1 MERWQDLIIRRNLSF
16 IIKNVKCT
24 TTLLSK
30 LEERNV
36 LSAEDVETV
45 DVILKQIEK
54 SDKLIRLLTQKLHG
68 FEIFIA
74 VLLDPDVK
82 QYAPAKLLIE
92 ERSRYYEERGI
103 AVPNPVIEFPDVPD
117 ASVGS
122 SFPMLP
128 SSQPVAALQAPPT
141 RLAIETSSGS
151 PPNEGSARFD
161 HPLVTN
167 QPNVP
172 LASFLMPSKR
182 QENTQTQSESYHEM
196 PSELPKELH
205 DFVHKCTELYVD
217 VKWPEATVP
226 TRQCRYVL
234 PPKGKGYAF
243 ILNIIEIRG
252 EKIRKGADL
261 DTTYMTNL
269 WKGLGYD
276 IFPKNEDFREGR
288 FKFEEDIRKEL
299 NIFREKCIED
309 KIDSFVIFI
318 GSHGYNDVILTSD
331 NKTLDIYDDIIYQFQ
346 FGISERKNGKMVEKR
361 VARIFL
367 NQSCQID
374 VPQDLVKSAN
384 SCASRTPNVTDTI
397 YIKAQIPKFLASR
410 DIKCGSYFV
419 IVLTYVLMTKAWNT
433 QLLAMLEEVQAL
445 LKTVSKYAGDDACQ
459 LCPFVQMG
467 FSHPLYFFT
476 TEDGV

>member
-1 MERWQDLIIRRNLSF
+1 MEKWQEEIIRRNLSF
-16 IIKNVKCT
+16 IITNVKCT
-24 TTLLSK
+24 ITLLSK

-36 LSAEDVETV
+36 LSAEDVDTV
-45 DVILKQIEK
+45 NVTLKQTDK
-54 SDKLIRLLTQKLHG
+54 SYKLIRLLTQKLHG

-92 ERSRYYEERGI
+92 ERSNYYKEHRI
-103 AVPNPVIEFPDVPD
+103 AAPNPVLAFPDFPDV
-117 ASVGS
+117 S
-122 SFPMLP
+122 
-128 SSQPVAALQAPPT
+128 
-141 RLAIETSSGS
+141 AITT
-151 PPNEGSARFD
+151 P
-161 HPLVTN
+161 H
-167 QPNVP
+167 
-172 LASFLMPSKR
+172 
-182 QENTQTQSESYHEM
+182 ENTQTHSESYHEV

-205 DFVHKCTELYVD
+205 DFVHEGVQLDVD
-217 VKWPEATVP
+217 VKWPEATVTSKP
-226 TRQCRYVL
+226 SRYIL

-243 ILNIIEIRG
+243 ILNIVEIPG

-269 WKGLGYD
+269 WKGLGYE
-276 IFPKNEDFREGR
+276 IFPKNEDFRKGHSKCEG
-288 FKFEEDIRKEL
+288 DIRKEL
-299 NIFREKCIED
+299 EIFREKCIED

-331 NKTLDIYDDIIYQFQ
+331 KKTLDIYDDIIYQFQ

-374 VPQDLVKSAN
+374 APQDLVKSTN
-384 SCASRTPNVTDTI
+384 SGGSRTPNVSDTI
-397 YIKAQIPKFLASR
+397 YIKAQIPKFEAGR

-445 LKTVSKYAGDDACQ
+445 LKRVSKYAGDDACQ
-459 LCPFVQMG
+459 ICPFVQMG

-476 TEDGV
+476 REKEV